1 MLSMNSFE
9 NIRFSHNL
17 DLVRAQSMVAV
28 KAKLKTLSLVAVKIV
43 LSFQITD
50 LDGLNGRNGI

>member
-1 MLSMNSFE
+1 MLSMSSFE

-17 DLVRAQSMVAV
+17 DPVHAQSMVAV
-28 KAKLKTLSLVAVKIV
+28 KAKLKTPSLVAMKIV